1 LEEIG
6 VSVFSIRLKCEHA
19 ARTIRT
25 RVGIKD
31 LAPAHS
37 PLVESDESDTES
49 DESDTEPVGTSPHT
63 LVTDTALET
72 SAEQPK
78 IVDAVAGV
86 ACDIS
91 IETLV
96 DDMDGSTP
104 RVLKADEL
112 EPSKAGT
119 IHLPAHRARAWLL
132 LSPT

>member
-1 LEEIG
+1 M
-6 VSVFSIRLKCEHA
+6 FSIHLKCA
-19 ARTIRT
+19 DKARAI
-25 RVGIKD
+25 
-31 LAPAHS
+31 LAGS
-37 PLVESDESDTES
+37 VES

-63 LVTDTALET
+63 LMTDTALET

-112 EPSKAGT
+112 LEPSKAGT
-119 IHLPAHRARAWLL
+119 IHLPAHTSCTWSL